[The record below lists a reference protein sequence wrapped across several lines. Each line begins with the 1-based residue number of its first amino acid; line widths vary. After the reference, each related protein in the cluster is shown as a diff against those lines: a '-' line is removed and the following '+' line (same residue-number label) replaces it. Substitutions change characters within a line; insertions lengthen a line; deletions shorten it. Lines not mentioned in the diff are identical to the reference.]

1 MGDEPRFSE
10 KWDFRRKEN
19 DFEDSSSDEP
29 DSNSTQDP
37 IIHNPNVLLDSSQ
50 IDNGPKTVTREEP
63 VKARKRRSKKD
74 ESKPEKPKQV
84 GRRKPKTVSAEENK
98 KKEETGTVPAE
109 ENKKKEEIGT
119 GMDGVGMFME
129 TLLDDLTASRER
141 LMDWVKTELYGASD
155 ENIASRPPLKKRG
168 VAAVAAQRP
177 VKKRMTKKKK
187 DEEEKM
193 KKKEEE
199 EKMKKKEE
207 EEKENEKQRKPSERS
222 QEMNTPEEKNSEI
235 ALNGRDLYC
244 IPRPLDGFLEGGQ
257 GMYTP
262 TEKTPEIAQ
271 NGGDYGSNAR
281 LLDRFLKGGQG
292 GLGRNYF
299 QQLQEDEEALV
310 TQTEMENSKNETVKS
325 QKSIVLAIQ
334 APNLS
339 KKQKKTSEAKTNK
352 NRSSVVERT
361 GQETQ
366 TDHNFGTRFASQ
378 LSSSSS
384 LQSFPVSSSLFP
396 KLSSQSLLP
405 SFPVPSSLFPFSSQ
419 GITTLAS
426 NTNFE
431 LRHPVAQ
438 APDLSEFQT
447 GVQGFENSMFH
458 NNGYFS
464 GFPAAFQPHLL
475 AGGYNF
481 PQQLNSATSSQQ
493 RDDNNMFG
501 GLRMAGGAI
510 RYSGNRVPEAEVGNC
525 INGFSEYRTSSGR

>member
-1 MGDEPRFSE
+1 MIS
-10 KWDFRRKEN
+10 
-19 DFEDSSSDEP
+19 

-63 VKARKRRSKKD
+63 VKTRKRRSKKD

-84 GRRKPKTVSAEENK
+84 RRRKPKTVSAEENK
-98 KKEETGTVPAE
+98 KKEEMGTVSAE
-109 ENKKKEEIGT
+109 ENKKKEEMGT

-155 ENIASRPPLKKRG
+155 ENVASRPPLKKRG
-168 VAAVAAQRP
+168 VAAAVAAKRP
-177 VKKRMTKKKK
+177 VKKRMTK
-187 DEEEKM
+187 

-207 EEKENEKQRKPSERS
+207 EERESEKQRKPSEHS
-222 QEMNTPEEKNSEI
+222 QEMNTPEEKISEI
-235 ALNGRDLYC
+235 APNGRDLDC
-244 IPRPLDGFLEGGQ
+244 IARPLDRFLEGGE

-262 TEKTPEIAQ
+262 KEKTPEIAL
-271 NGGDYGSNAR
+271 NGGECGSNAG
-281 LLDRFLKGGQG
+281 LLDRFLKGGPG
-292 GLGRNYF
+292 GFGRNYF
-299 QQLQEDEEALV
+299 QQLQEDQEALV

-339 KKQKKTSEAKTNK
+339 KKQKKTSEANTNK
-352 NRSSVVERT
+352 NRSSMVERT

-366 TDHNFGTRFASQ
+366 TDHNFGTPFASQ

-384 LQSFPVSSSLFP
+384 LQSFPVFSSLFP

-405 SFPVPSSLFPFSSQ
+405 SFPVSSSLFPFSSQ
-419 GITTLAS
+419 GVTPLAS

-431 LRHPVAQ
+431 LRQPVAQ
-438 APDLSEFQT
+438 TPDLSEFQT

-493 RDDNNMFG
+493 REDNNMFG